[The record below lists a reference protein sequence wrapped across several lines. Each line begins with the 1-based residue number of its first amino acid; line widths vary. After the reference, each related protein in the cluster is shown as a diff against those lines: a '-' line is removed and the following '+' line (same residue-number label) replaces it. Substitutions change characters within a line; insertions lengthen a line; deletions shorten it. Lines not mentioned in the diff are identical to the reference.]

1 MHLNLQQ
8 LHAPEWA
15 QKGYDLP
22 KFDVERVRAAA
33 PRWVHFGAGNIFRSF
48 IACAQQTV
56 LDKGLCDHG
65 IVVCEGFDPEIVER
79 AYRPFDNLS
88 VAVSLKANGGIDKRL
103 VASVVES
110 LTFADMARLQEIF
123 ASPALQMA
131 SFTITEKGYDPEFAH
146 APGSLMGTLADLLRH
161 RMRTSAAPI
170 ALVSMDNCSRN
181 GEKLQNVIEM
191 LAEGD
196 AEFAA
201 YLREKVT
208 FPWTMIDKITPRPDP
223 RVAEMLRQD
232 GFEDTELI
240 ITAPKTYTAAFVN
253 AEEKEY
259 LVIEDNFP
267 NGRPPLEAAG
277 IYFAGRETVSNVER
291 MKGDHLPEPVA
302 HRAGRVRLRDGLRN
316 HLRGNGR
323 SAAQKAG
330 GAHRLC
336 GGPARGGLPWHHR
349 SQDVYRRS
357 RQRAPAQ
364 RVPARYAPA
373 HRHRYFAK
381 AGHPLWRNHQGARGA
396 RRCGRSGGH
405 PAGPGRLV
413 QVPFRRGRRWR
424 ALRAQPGPAPPA
436 AVFAEPLTAEN
447 AGRLI
452 PPVLRD
458 TSIFGLD
465 LEEAGLANR
474 VLAYAQDMLAG
485 TARAVLERELKD

>member
-8 LHAPEWA
+8 LHAPEWV

-131 SFTITEKGYDPEFAH
+131 SFTITEKGYDPKFAH

-240 ITAPKTYTAAFVN
+240 ITARKTYTAAFVN

-291 MKGDHLPEPVA
+291 MKVTTCLNPLHTALAVFGCVMGYETICAEMGDPLLKKLVERIGYVEGLPVVVSPGIIDPKTFIDEVVNERLPNVFLPDTPQRIATDTSQKLAIRFGETIKA
-302 HRAGRVRLRDGLRN
+302 HV
-316 HLRGNGR
+316 
-323 SAAQKAG
+323 
-330 GAHRLC
+330 
-336 GGPARGGLPWHHR
+336 ARGDVDALVGIPLALAGWFKYLSGVGDDGAPFALSPDPRLP
-349 SQDVYRRS
+349 
-357 RQRAPAQ
+357 
-364 RVPARYAPA
+364 
-373 HRHRYFAK
+373 
-381 AGHPLWRNHQGARGA
+381 L
-396 RRCGRSGGH
+396 
-405 PAGPGRLV
+405 
-413 QVPFRRGRRWR
+413 
-424 ALRAQPGPAPPA
+424 
-436 AVFAEPLTAEN
+436 FAEPLTAEN

>member
-15 QKGYDLP
+15 QNGYDLP
-22 KFDVERVRAAA
+22 KFDVARVRAAA

-110 LTFADMARLQEIF
+110 LTFADMTRLQEIF

-131 SFTITEKGYDPEFAH
+131 SFTITEKGYDPKFAH

-240 ITAPKTYTAAFVN
+240 ITARKTYTAAFVN

-291 MKGDHLPEPVA
+291 MKVTTCLNPLHTALAVFGCVMGYETICAEMGDPLLKKLVERIGYVEGLPVVVSPGIIDPKTFIDEVINERLPNVFLPDTPQRIATDTSQKLAIRFGETIKA
-302 HRAGRVRLRDGLRN
+302 HV
-316 HLRGNGR
+316 
-323 SAAQKAG
+323 
-330 GAHRLC
+330 
-336 GGPARGGLPWHHR
+336 ARGDVDALVGIPLALAGWFKYLSGVGDDGAPFALSPDPRLP
-349 SQDVYRRS
+349 
-357 RQRAPAQ
+357 
-364 RVPARYAPA
+364 
-373 HRHRYFAK
+373 
-381 AGHPLWRNHQGARGA
+381 L
-396 RRCGRSGGH
+396 
-405 PAGPGRLV
+405 
-413 QVPFRRGRRWR
+413 
-424 ALRAQPGPAPPA
+424 
-436 AVFAEPLTAEN
+436 FAEPLTAEN

>member
-131 SFTITEKGYDPEFAH
+131 SFTITEKGYDPKFAH

-240 ITAPKTYTAAFVN
+240 ITARKTYTAAFVN

-291 MKGDHLPEPVA
+291 MKVTTCLNPLHTALAVFGCVMGYETICAEMGDPLLKKLVERIGYVEGLPVVVSPGIIDPKTFIDEVVNERLPNVFLPDTPQRIATDTSQKLAIRFGETIKA
-302 HRAGRVRLRDGLRN
+302 HV
-316 HLRGNGR
+316 
-323 SAAQKAG
+323 
-330 GAHRLC
+330 
-336 GGPARGGLPWHHR
+336 ARGDVDALVGIPLALAGWFKYLSGVGDDGAPFALSPDPRLP
-349 SQDVYRRS
+349 
-357 RQRAPAQ
+357 
-364 RVPARYAPA
+364 
-373 HRHRYFAK
+373 
-381 AGHPLWRNHQGARGA
+381 L
-396 RRCGRSGGH
+396 
-405 PAGPGRLV
+405 
-413 QVPFRRGRRWR
+413 
-424 ALRAQPGPAPPA
+424 
-436 AVFAEPLTAEN
+436 FAEPLTAEN

-458 TSIFGLD
+458 TSIFGLN

>member
-15 QKGYDLP
+15 QNGYDLP

-131 SFTITEKGYDPEFAH
+131 SFTITEKGYDPKFAH

-232 GFEDTELI
+232 GFEDTDI
-240 ITAPKTYTAAFVN
+240 IVTAHRTYTAAFVN

-291 MKGDHLPEPVA
+291 MKVTTCLNPLHTALAVFGCVMGYETICAEMGDPLLKKLVERIGYVEGLPVVVSPGIIDPKTFIDEVVNERLPNVFLPDTPQRIATDTSQKLAIRFGETIKA
-302 HRAGRVRLRDGLRN
+302 HV
-316 HLRGNGR
+316 
-323 SAAQKAG
+323 
-330 GAHRLC
+330 
-336 GGPARGGLPWHHR
+336 ARGDVDALVGIPLALAGWFKYLSGVGDDGAPFALSPDPRLP
-349 SQDVYRRS
+349 
-357 RQRAPAQ
+357 
-364 RVPARYAPA
+364 
-373 HRHRYFAK
+373 
-381 AGHPLWRNHQGARGA
+381 L
-396 RRCGRSGGH
+396 
-405 PAGPGRLV
+405 
-413 QVPFRRGRRWR
+413 
-424 ALRAQPGPAPPA
+424 
-436 AVFAEPLTAEN
+436 FAEPLTAEN

-458 TSIFGLD
+458 TSIFGLN
-465 LEEAGLANR
+465 LEEAGLAER
-474 VLAYAQDMLAG
+474 VLGYAQDMLAG

>member
-131 SFTITEKGYDPEFAH
+131 SFTITEKGYDPKFAH

-240 ITAPKTYTAAFVN
+240 ITARKTYTAAFVN

-259 LVIEDNFP
+259 LVIEDDFP

-277 IYFAGRETVSNVER
+277 IYFADRETVSNVER
-291 MKGDHLPEPVA
+291 MKVTTCLNPLHTALAVFGCVMGYETICAEMGDPLLKKLVERIGYVEGLPVVVSPGIIDPKTFIDEVVNERLPNVFLPDTPQRIATDTSQKLAIRFGETIKA
-302 HRAGRVRLRDGLRN
+302 HV
-316 HLRGNGR
+316 
-323 SAAQKAG
+323 
-330 GAHRLC
+330 
-336 GGPARGGLPWHHR
+336 ARGDVDALVGIPLALAGWFKYLSGVGDDGAPFALSPDPRLP
-349 SQDVYRRS
+349 
-357 RQRAPAQ
+357 
-364 RVPARYAPA
+364 
-373 HRHRYFAK
+373 
-381 AGHPLWRNHQGARGA
+381 L
-396 RRCGRSGGH
+396 
-405 PAGPGRLV
+405 
-413 QVPFRRGRRWR
+413 
-424 ALRAQPGPAPPA
+424 
-436 AVFAEPLTAEN
+436 FAEPLTAEN

>member
-1 MHLNLQQ
+1 MHLNLHQ

-110 LTFADMARLQEIF
+110 LTFADMTRLQEIF

-131 SFTITEKGYDPEFAH
+131 SFTITEKGYDPKFAH

-240 ITAPKTYTAAFVN
+240 ITARKTYTAAFVN

-291 MKGDHLPEPVA
+291 MKVTTCLNPLHTALAVFGCVMGYETICAEMGDPLLKKLVERIGYVEGLPVVVSPGIIDPKTFIDEVVNERLPNVFLPDTPQRIATDTSQKLAIRFGETIKA
-302 HRAGRVRLRDGLRN
+302 HV
-316 HLRGNGR
+316 
-323 SAAQKAG
+323 
-330 GAHRLC
+330 
-336 GGPARGGLPWHHR
+336 ARGDVDALVGIPLALAGWFKYLSGVGDDGAPFALSPDPRLP
-349 SQDVYRRS
+349 
-357 RQRAPAQ
+357 
-364 RVPARYAPA
+364 
-373 HRHRYFAK
+373 
-381 AGHPLWRNHQGARGA
+381 L
-396 RRCGRSGGH
+396 
-405 PAGPGRLV
+405 
-413 QVPFRRGRRWR
+413 
-424 ALRAQPGPAPPA
+424 
-436 AVFAEPLTAEN
+436 FAEPLTAEN

-458 TSIFGLD
+458 TSIFGLN

>member
-131 SFTITEKGYDPEFAH
+131 SFTITEKGYDPKFAH

-240 ITAPKTYTAAFVN
+240 ITARKTYTAAFVN

-291 MKGDHLPEPVA
+291 MKVTTCLNPLHTALAVFGCVMGYETICAEMGDPLLKKLVERIGYVEGLPVVVSPGIIDPKTFIDEVVNERLPNVFLPDTPQRIATDTSQKLAIRFGETIKA
-302 HRAGRVRLRDGLRN
+302 HV
-316 HLRGNGR
+316 
-323 SAAQKAG
+323 
-330 GAHRLC
+330 
-336 GGPARGGLPWHHR
+336 ARGDVDALVGIPLALAGWFKYLSGVGDDGAPFALSPDPRLPLLQ
-349 SQDVYRRS
+349 SRS
-357 RQRAPAQ
+357 RP
-364 RVPARYAPA
+364 
-373 HRHRYFAK
+373 K
-381 AGHPLWRNHQGARGA
+381 T
-396 RRCGRSGGH
+396 
-405 PAGPGRLV
+405 
-413 QVPFRRGRRWR
+413 
-424 ALRAQPGPAPPA
+424 PA
-436 AVFAEPLTAEN
+436 A
-447 AGRLI
+447 
-452 PPVLRD
+452 
-458 TSIFGLD
+458 
-465 LEEAGLANR
+465 
-474 VLAYAQDMLAG
+474 
-485 TARAVLERELKD
+485 

>member
-1 MHLNLQQ
+1 
-8 LHAPEWA
+8 
-15 QKGYDLP
+15 
-22 KFDVERVRAAA
+22 
-33 PRWVHFGAGNIFRSF
+33 
-48 IACAQQTV
+48 
-56 LDKGLCDHG
+56 
-65 IVVCEGFDPEIVER
+65 
-79 AYRPFDNLS
+79 
-88 VAVSLKANGGIDKRL
+88 
-103 VASVVES
+103 
-110 LTFADMARLQEIF
+110 
-123 ASPALQMA
+123 
-131 SFTITEKGYDPEFAH
+131 
-146 APGSLMGTLADLLRH
+146 MGTLADLLRH
-161 RMRTSAAPI
+161 RMHTSAAPI

-240 ITAPKTYTAAFVN
+240 ITARKTYTAAFVN

-291 MKGDHLPEPVA
+291 MKVTTCLNPLHTALAVFGCVMGYETICAEMGDPLLKKLVERIGYVEGLPVVVSPGIIDPKTFIDEVVNERLPNVFLPDTPQRIATDTSQKLAIRFGETIKA
-302 HRAGRVRLRDGLRN
+302 HV
-316 HLRGNGR
+316 
-323 SAAQKAG
+323 
-330 GAHRLC
+330 
-336 GGPARGGLPWHHR
+336 ARGDVDALVGIPLALAGWFKYLSGVGDDGAPFALSPDPRLP
-349 SQDVYRRS
+349 
-357 RQRAPAQ
+357 
-364 RVPARYAPA
+364 
-373 HRHRYFAK
+373 
-381 AGHPLWRNHQGARGA
+381 L
-396 RRCGRSGGH
+396 
-405 PAGPGRLV
+405 
-413 QVPFRRGRRWR
+413 
-424 ALRAQPGPAPPA
+424 
-436 AVFAEPLTAEN
+436 FAEPLTAEN

-458 TSIFGLD
+458 TSIFGLN

>member
-131 SFTITEKGYDPEFAH
+131 SFTITEKGYDPKFAH

-240 ITAPKTYTAAFVN
+240 ITARKTYTAAFVN

-291 MKGDHLPEPVA
+291 MKVTTCLNPLHTALAVFGCVMGYETICAEMGDPLLKKLVERIGYVEGLPVVVSPGIIDPKTFIDEVVNERLPNVFLPDTPQRIATDTSQKLAIRFGETIKA
-302 HRAGRVRLRDGLRN
+302 HV
-316 HLRGNGR
+316 
-323 SAAQKAG
+323 
-330 GAHRLC
+330 
-336 GGPARGGLPWHHR
+336 ARGDVDALVGIPLALAGWFKYLSGVGDDGAPFALSPDPRLP
-349 SQDVYRRS
+349 
-357 RQRAPAQ
+357 
-364 RVPARYAPA
+364 
-373 HRHRYFAK
+373 
-381 AGHPLWRNHQGARGA
+381 L
-396 RRCGRSGGH
+396 
-405 PAGPGRLV
+405 
-413 QVPFRRGRRWR
+413 
-424 ALRAQPGPAPPA
+424 
-436 AVFAEPLTAEN
+436 FAEPLTAEN

-458 TSIFGLD
+458 TSIFGLN

-474 VLAYAQDMLAG
+474 VLTYAQDMLAG

>member
-131 SFTITEKGYDPEFAH
+131 SFTITEKGYDPKFAH

-240 ITAPKTYTAAFVN
+240 ITARKTYTAAFVN

-291 MKGDHLPEPVA
+291 MKVTTCLNPLHTALAVFGCVMGYETICAEMGDPLLKKLVERIGYVEGLPVVVSPGIIDPKTFIDEVVNERLPNVFLPDTPQRIATDTSQKLAIRFGETIKA
-302 HRAGRVRLRDGLRN
+302 HV
-316 HLRGNGR
+316 
-323 SAAQKAG
+323 
-330 GAHRLC
+330 
-336 GGPARGGLPWHHR
+336 ARGDVDALVGIPLALAGWFKYLSGVGDDGAPFALSPDPRLP
-349 SQDVYRRS
+349 
-357 RQRAPAQ
+357 
-364 RVPARYAPA
+364 
-373 HRHRYFAK
+373 
-381 AGHPLWRNHQGARGA
+381 L
-396 RRCGRSGGH
+396 
-405 PAGPGRLV
+405 
-413 QVPFRRGRRWR
+413 
-424 ALRAQPGPAPPA
+424 
-436 AVFAEPLTAEN
+436 FAEPLTAEN

>member
-131 SFTITEKGYDPEFAH
+131 SFTITEKGYDPKFAH

-161 RMRTSAAPI
+161 RMRACGAPI

-181 GEKLQNVIEM
+181 GEKLQNVVEM
-191 LAEGD
+191 LAGGD
-196 AEFAA
+196 AEFSS

-232 GFEDTELI
+232 GFEDTDI
-240 ITAPKTYTAAFVN
+240 IVTARRTYTAAFVN

-291 MKGDHLPEPVA
+291 MKVTTCLNPLHTALAVFGCVMGYETICAEMGDPLLKKLVERIGYVEGLPVVVSPGIIDPKTFIDEVVNERLPNVFLPDTPQRIATDTSQKLAIRFGETIKA
-302 HRAGRVRLRDGLRN
+302 HV
-316 HLRGNGR
+316 
-323 SAAQKAG
+323 
-330 GAHRLC
+330 
-336 GGPARGGLPWHHR
+336 ARGDVDALVGIPLALAGWFKYLSGVGDDGAPFALSPDPRLP
-349 SQDVYRRS
+349 
-357 RQRAPAQ
+357 
-364 RVPARYAPA
+364 
-373 HRHRYFAK
+373 
-381 AGHPLWRNHQGARGA
+381 L
-396 RRCGRSGGH
+396 
-405 PAGPGRLV
+405 
-413 QVPFRRGRRWR
+413 
-424 ALRAQPGPAPPA
+424 
-436 AVFAEPLTAEN
+436 FAEPLTAEN

>member
-1 MHLNLQQ
+1 MHLNLHQ

-131 SFTITEKGYDPEFAH
+131 SFTITEKGYDPKFAH

-196 AEFAA
+196 AEFAT

-240 ITAPKTYTAAFVN
+240 VTARKTYTAAFVN

-277 IYFAGRETVSNVER
+277 IYFADRETVSNVER
-291 MKGDHLPEPVA
+291 MKVTTCLNPLHTALAVFGCVMGYETICAEMGDPLLKKLVERIGYVEGLPVVVSPGIIDPKTFIDEVVNERLPNVFLPDTPQRIATDTSQKLAIRFGETIKA
-302 HRAGRVRLRDGLRN
+302 HV
-316 HLRGNGR
+316 
-323 SAAQKAG
+323 
-330 GAHRLC
+330 
-336 GGPARGGLPWHHR
+336 ARGDVDALVGIPLALAGWFKYLSGVGDDGAPFALSPDPRLP
-349 SQDVYRRS
+349 
-357 RQRAPAQ
+357 
-364 RVPARYAPA
+364 
-373 HRHRYFAK
+373 
-381 AGHPLWRNHQGARGA
+381 L
-396 RRCGRSGGH
+396 
-405 PAGPGRLV
+405 
-413 QVPFRRGRRWR
+413 
-424 ALRAQPGPAPPA
+424 
-436 AVFAEPLTAEN
+436 FAEPLTAEN

-458 TSIFGLD
+458 TSIFGLN

>member
-131 SFTITEKGYDPEFAH
+131 SFTITEKGYDPKFAH

-240 ITAPKTYTAAFVN
+240 ITARKTYTAAFVN

-291 MKGDHLPEPVA
+291 MKVTTCLNPLHTALAVFGCVMGYETICAEMGDPLLKKLVERIGYVEGLPVVVSPGIIDPKTFIDEVVNERLPNVFLPDTPQRIATDTSQKLAIRFGETIKA
-302 HRAGRVRLRDGLRN
+302 HV
-316 HLRGNGR
+316 
-323 SAAQKAG
+323 
-330 GAHRLC
+330 
-336 GGPARGGLPWHHR
+336 ARGDVDALVGIPLALAGWFKYLSGVGDDGAPFALSPDPRLP
-349 SQDVYRRS
+349 
-357 RQRAPAQ
+357 
-364 RVPARYAPA
+364 
-373 HRHRYFAK
+373 
-381 AGHPLWRNHQGARGA
+381 L
-396 RRCGRSGGH
+396 
-405 PAGPGRLV
+405 
-413 QVPFRRGRRWR
+413 
-424 ALRAQPGPAPPA
+424 
-436 AVFAEPLTAEN
+436 FAEPLTAEN

-474 VLAYAQDMLAG
+474 VLAYAQNMLAG

>member
-131 SFTITEKGYDPEFAH
+131 SFTITEKGYDPKFAH

-196 AEFAA
+196 AEFVA

-240 ITAPKTYTAAFVN
+240 ITARKTYTAAFVN

-277 IYFAGRETVSNVER
+277 IYFADRETVSNVER
-291 MKGDHLPEPVA
+291 MKVTTCLNPLHTALAVFGCVMGYETICAEMGDPLLKKLVERIGYVEGLPVVVSPGIIDPKTFIDEVVNERLPNVFLPDTPQRIATDTSQKLAIRFGETIKA
-302 HRAGRVRLRDGLRN
+302 HV
-316 HLRGNGR
+316 
-323 SAAQKAG
+323 
-330 GAHRLC
+330 
-336 GGPARGGLPWHHR
+336 ARGDVDALVGIPLALAGWFKYLSGVGDDGAPFALSPDPRLP
-349 SQDVYRRS
+349 
-357 RQRAPAQ
+357 
-364 RVPARYAPA
+364 
-373 HRHRYFAK
+373 
-381 AGHPLWRNHQGARGA
+381 L
-396 RRCGRSGGH
+396 
-405 PAGPGRLV
+405 
-413 QVPFRRGRRWR
+413 
-424 ALRAQPGPAPPA
+424 
-436 AVFAEPLTAEN
+436 FAEPLTAEN

>member
-48 IACAQQTV
+48 IACTQQTV

-131 SFTITEKGYDPEFAH
+131 SFTITEKGYDPKFAH

-240 ITAPKTYTAAFVN
+240 ITARKTYTAAFVN

-291 MKGDHLPEPVA
+291 MKVTTCLNPLHTALAVFGCVMGYETICAEMGDPLLKKLVERIGYVEGLPVVVSPGIIDPKTFIDEVVNERLPNVFLPDTPQRIATDTSQKLAIRFGETIKA
-302 HRAGRVRLRDGLRN
+302 HV
-316 HLRGNGR
+316 
-323 SAAQKAG
+323 
-330 GAHRLC
+330 
-336 GGPARGGLPWHHR
+336 ARGDVDALVGIPLALAGWFKYLSGVGDDGAPFALSPDPRLP
-349 SQDVYRRS
+349 
-357 RQRAPAQ
+357 
-364 RVPARYAPA
+364 
-373 HRHRYFAK
+373 
-381 AGHPLWRNHQGARGA
+381 L
-396 RRCGRSGGH
+396 
-405 PAGPGRLV
+405 
-413 QVPFRRGRRWR
+413 
-424 ALRAQPGPAPPA
+424 
-436 AVFAEPLTAEN
+436 FAEPLTAEN

>member
-22 KFDVERVRAAA
+22 KFDVERVRAAV

-131 SFTITEKGYDPEFAH
+131 SFTITEKGYDPKFAH

-240 ITAPKTYTAAFVN
+240 ITARKTYTAAFVN

-291 MKGDHLPEPVA
+291 MKVTTCLNPLHTALAVFGCVMGYETICAEMGDPLLKKLVERIGYVEGLPVVVSPGIIDPKTFIDEVVNERLPNVFLPDTPQRIATDTSQKLAIRFGETIKA
-302 HRAGRVRLRDGLRN
+302 HV
-316 HLRGNGR
+316 
-323 SAAQKAG
+323 
-330 GAHRLC
+330 
-336 GGPARGGLPWHHR
+336 ARGDVDALVGIPLALAGWFKYLSGVGDDGAPFALSPDPRLP
-349 SQDVYRRS
+349 
-357 RQRAPAQ
+357 
-364 RVPARYAPA
+364 
-373 HRHRYFAK
+373 
-381 AGHPLWRNHQGARGA
+381 L
-396 RRCGRSGGH
+396 
-405 PAGPGRLV
+405 
-413 QVPFRRGRRWR
+413 
-424 ALRAQPGPAPPA
+424 
-436 AVFAEPLTAEN
+436 FAEPLTAEN

>member
-131 SFTITEKGYDPEFAH
+131 SFTITEKGYDPKFAH
-146 APGSLMGTLADLLRH
+146 APSSLMGTLADLLRH

-240 ITAPKTYTAAFVN
+240 ITARKTYTAAFVN

-291 MKGDHLPEPVA
+291 MKVTTCLNPLHTALAVFGCVMGYETICAEMGDPLLKKLVERIGYVEGLPVVVSPGIIDPKTFIDEVVNERLPNVFLPDTPQRIATDTSQKLAIRFGETIKA
-302 HRAGRVRLRDGLRN
+302 HV
-316 HLRGNGR
+316 
-323 SAAQKAG
+323 
-330 GAHRLC
+330 
-336 GGPARGGLPWHHR
+336 ARGDVDALVGIPLALAGWFKYLSGVGDDGAPFALSPDPRLP
-349 SQDVYRRS
+349 
-357 RQRAPAQ
+357 
-364 RVPARYAPA
+364 
-373 HRHRYFAK
+373 
-381 AGHPLWRNHQGARGA
+381 L
-396 RRCGRSGGH
+396 
-405 PAGPGRLV
+405 
-413 QVPFRRGRRWR
+413 
-424 ALRAQPGPAPPA
+424 
-436 AVFAEPLTAEN
+436 FAEPLTAEN

>member
-1 MHLNLQQ
+1 MHLNLHQ

-22 KFDVERVRAAA
+22 KFDVARVRAAA

-88 VAVSLKANGGIDKRL
+88 IAVSLKANGGIDKRL

-123 ASPALQMA
+123 ASPSLQMV
-131 SFTITEKGYDPEFAH
+131 SFTITEKGYDPKFAH
-146 APGSLMGTLADLLRH
+146 SPGSLMGTLADLLRH

-196 AEFAA
+196 AEFAT

-240 ITAPKTYTAAFVN
+240 VTARKTYTAAFVN

-277 IYFAGRETVSNVER
+277 IYFADRETVSNVER
-291 MKGDHLPEPVA
+291 MKVTTCLNPLHTALAVFGCVMGYETICAEMGDPLLKKLVERIGYVEGLPVVVSPGIIDPKTFIDEVVNERLPNVFLPDTPQRIATDTSQKLAIRFGETIKA
-302 HRAGRVRLRDGLRN
+302 HV
-316 HLRGNGR
+316 
-323 SAAQKAG
+323 
-330 GAHRLC
+330 
-336 GGPARGGLPWHHR
+336 ARGDVDALVGIPLALAGWFKYLSGVGDDGAPFALSPDPRLP
-349 SQDVYRRS
+349 
-357 RQRAPAQ
+357 
-364 RVPARYAPA
+364 
-373 HRHRYFAK
+373 
-381 AGHPLWRNHQGARGA
+381 L
-396 RRCGRSGGH
+396 
-405 PAGPGRLV
+405 
-413 QVPFRRGRRWR
+413 
-424 ALRAQPGPAPPA
+424 
-436 AVFAEPLTAEN
+436 FAEPLTAEN

>member
-8 LHAPEWA
+8 LHALEWA

-131 SFTITEKGYDPEFAH
+131 SFTITEKGYDPKFAH

-240 ITAPKTYTAAFVN
+240 ITARKTYTAAFVN

-277 IYFAGRETVSNVER
+277 IYFADRETVSNVER
-291 MKGDHLPEPVA
+291 MKVTTCLNPLHTALAVFGCVMGYETICAEMGDPLLKKLVERIGYVEGLPVVVSPGIIDPKTFIDEVVNERLPNVFLPDTPQRIATDTSQKLAIRFGETIKA
-302 HRAGRVRLRDGLRN
+302 HV
-316 HLRGNGR
+316 
-323 SAAQKAG
+323 
-330 GAHRLC
+330 
-336 GGPARGGLPWHHR
+336 ARGDVDALVGIPLALAGWFKYLSGVGDDGAPFALSPDPRLP
-349 SQDVYRRS
+349 
-357 RQRAPAQ
+357 
-364 RVPARYAPA
+364 
-373 HRHRYFAK
+373 
-381 AGHPLWRNHQGARGA
+381 L
-396 RRCGRSGGH
+396 
-405 PAGPGRLV
+405 
-413 QVPFRRGRRWR
+413 
-424 ALRAQPGPAPPA
+424 
-436 AVFAEPLTAEN
+436 FAEPLTAEN

>member
-131 SFTITEKGYDPEFAH
+131 SFTITEKGYDPKFAH

-240 ITAPKTYTAAFVN
+240 ITARKTYTAAFVN

-291 MKGDHLPEPVA
+291 MKVTTCLNPLHTALAVFGCVMGYETICAEMGDPLLKKLVERIGYVEGLPVVVSPGIIDPKTFIDEVVNERLPNVFLPDTPQRIATDTSQKLAIRFGETIKA
-302 HRAGRVRLRDGLRN
+302 HV
-316 HLRGNGR
+316 
-323 SAAQKAG
+323 
-330 GAHRLC
+330 
-336 GGPARGGLPWHHR
+336 ARGDVDALVGIPLALAGWFKYLSGVGDDGAPFALSPDPRLPL
-349 SQDVYRRS
+349 
-357 RQRAPAQ
+357 
-364 RVPARYAPA
+364 
-373 HRHRYFAK
+373 FE
-381 AGHPLWRNHQGARGA
+381 
-396 RRCGRSGGH
+396 
-405 PAGPGRLV
+405 
-413 QVPFRRGRRWR
+413 
-424 ALRAQPGPAPPA
+424 
-436 AVFAEPLTAEN
+436 EPLTAEN

-458 TSIFGLD
+458 TSIFGLN
-465 LEEAGLANR
+465 LEEAGLAER
-474 VLAYAQDMLAG
+474 VLGYAQDMLAG

>member
-22 KFDVERVRAAA
+22 TFDVERVRAAA

-131 SFTITEKGYDPEFAH
+131 SFTITEKGYDPKFAH

-240 ITAPKTYTAAFVN
+240 ITARKTYTAAFVN

-277 IYFAGRETVSNVER
+277 IYFADRETVSNVER
-291 MKGDHLPEPVA
+291 MKVTTCLNPLHTALAVFGCVMGYETICAEMGDPLLKKLVERIGYVE
-302 HRAGRVRLRDGLRN
+302 
-316 HLRGNGR
+316 
-323 SAAQKAG
+323 
-330 GAHRLC
+330 
-336 GGPARGGLPWHHR
+336 GLPVVV
-349 SQDVYRRS
+349 S
-357 RQRAPAQ
+357 
-364 RVPARYAPA
+364 
-373 HRHRYFAK
+373 
-381 AGHPLWRNHQGARGA
+381 
-396 RRCGRSGGH
+396 
-405 PAGPGRLV
+405 PGIID
-413 QVPFRRGRRWR
+413 PKTF
-424 ALRAQPGPAPPA
+424 
-436 AVFAEPLTAEN
+436 
-447 AGRLI
+447 I
-452 PPVLRD
+452 D
-458 TSIFGLD
+458 
-465 LEEAGLANR
+465 
-474 VLAYAQDMLAG
+474 
-485 TARAVLERELKD
+485 

>member
-88 VAVSLKANGGIDKRL
+88 VAVSLNANGGIDKRL

-131 SFTITEKGYDPEFAH
+131 SFTITEKGYDPKFAH

-240 ITAPKTYTAAFVN
+240 ITARKTYTAAFVN

-277 IYFAGRETVSNVER
+277 IYFADRETVSNVER
-291 MKGDHLPEPVA
+291 MKVTTCLNPLHTALAVFGCVMGYETICAEMGDPLLKKLVERIGYVEGLPVVVSPGIIDPKTFIDEVVNERLPNVFLPDTPQRIATDTSQKLAIRFGETIKA
-302 HRAGRVRLRDGLRN
+302 HV
-316 HLRGNGR
+316 
-323 SAAQKAG
+323 
-330 GAHRLC
+330 
-336 GGPARGGLPWHHR
+336 ARGDVDALVGIPLALAGWFKYLSGVGDDGAPFALSPDPRLP
-349 SQDVYRRS
+349 
-357 RQRAPAQ
+357 
-364 RVPARYAPA
+364 
-373 HRHRYFAK
+373 
-381 AGHPLWRNHQGARGA
+381 L
-396 RRCGRSGGH
+396 
-405 PAGPGRLV
+405 
-413 QVPFRRGRRWR
+413 
-424 ALRAQPGPAPPA
+424 
-436 AVFAEPLTAEN
+436 FAEPLTAEN

>member
-22 KFDVERVRAAA
+22 KFDVERVRAAV

-131 SFTITEKGYDPEFAH
+131 SFTITEKGYDPKFAH

-240 ITAPKTYTAAFVN
+240 ITARKTYTAAFVN

-291 MKGDHLPEPVA
+291 MKVTTCLNPLHTALAVFGCVMGYETICAEMGDPLLKKLVERIGYVEGLPVVVSPGIIDPRRLSTKSSTSA
-302 HRAGRVRLRDGLRN
+302 CPTCSCPIRPSASPPILRKSWPSALAKPSRRTWRAAMWTLWWASRWPWPAGSSTFPAWATMARPS
-316 HLRGNGR
+316 R
-323 SAAQKAG
+323 SARIRACRCLQ
-330 GAHRLC
+330 
-336 GGPARGGLPWHHR
+336 
-349 SQDVYRRS
+349 SRS
-357 RQRAPAQ
+357 RP
-364 RVPARYAPA
+364 
-373 HRHRYFAK
+373 K
-381 AGHPLWRNHQGARGA
+381 T
-396 RRCGRSGGH
+396 
-405 PAGPGRLV
+405 
-413 QVPFRRGRRWR
+413 
-424 ALRAQPGPAPPA
+424 PA
-436 AVFAEPLTAEN
+436 A
-447 AGRLI
+447 
-452 PPVLRD
+452 
-458 TSIFGLD
+458 
-465 LEEAGLANR
+465 
-474 VLAYAQDMLAG
+474 
-485 TARAVLERELKD
+485 

>member
-1 MHLNLQQ
+1 MHLNLHQ

-110 LTFADMARLQEIF
+110 LTFADMTRLQEIF

-131 SFTITEKGYDPEFAH
+131 SFTITEKGYDPKFAH

-240 ITAPKTYTAAFVN
+240 ITARKTYTAAFVN

-291 MKGDHLPEPVA
+291 MKVTTCLNPLHTALAVFGCVMGYETICAEMGDPLLKKLVERIGYVEGLPVVVSPGIIDPKTFIDEVVNERLPNVFLPDTPQRIATDTSQKLAIRFGETIKA
-302 HRAGRVRLRDGLRN
+302 HV
-316 HLRGNGR
+316 
-323 SAAQKAG
+323 
-330 GAHRLC
+330 
-336 GGPARGGLPWHHR
+336 ARGDVDALVGIPLALAGWFKYLSGVGDDGAPFALSPDPRLP
-349 SQDVYRRS
+349 
-357 RQRAPAQ
+357 
-364 RVPARYAPA
+364 
-373 HRHRYFAK
+373 
-381 AGHPLWRNHQGARGA
+381 L
-396 RRCGRSGGH
+396 
-405 PAGPGRLV
+405 
-413 QVPFRRGRRWR
+413 
-424 ALRAQPGPAPPA
+424 
-436 AVFAEPLTAEN
+436 FAEPLTAEN

>member
-131 SFTITEKGYDPEFAH
+131 SFTITEKGYDPKFAH

-240 ITAPKTYTAAFVN
+240 ITARKTYTAAFVN

-277 IYFAGRETVSNVER
+277 IYFADRETVSNVER
-291 MKGDHLPEPVA
+291 MKVTTCLNPLHTALAVFGCVMGYETICAEMGDPLLKKLVERIGYVEGLPVVVSPGIIDPKTFIDEVVNERLPNVFLPDTPQRIATDTSQKLAIRFGETIKA
-302 HRAGRVRLRDGLRN
+302 HV
-316 HLRGNGR
+316 
-323 SAAQKAG
+323 
-330 GAHRLC
+330 
-336 GGPARGGLPWHHR
+336 ARGDVDALVGIPLALAGWFKYLSGVGDDGAPFALSPDPRLP
-349 SQDVYRRS
+349 
-357 RQRAPAQ
+357 
-364 RVPARYAPA
+364 
-373 HRHRYFAK
+373 
-381 AGHPLWRNHQGARGA
+381 L
-396 RRCGRSGGH
+396 
-405 PAGPGRLV
+405 
-413 QVPFRRGRRWR
+413 
-424 ALRAQPGPAPPA
+424 
-436 AVFAEPLTAEN
+436 FAEPLTAEN

-458 TSIFGLD
+458 TSIFGLN

>member
-131 SFTITEKGYDPEFAH
+131 SFTITEKGYDPKFAH

-240 ITAPKTYTAAFVN
+240 ITARKTYTAAFVN

-277 IYFAGRETVSNVER
+277 IYFADRETVSNVER
-291 MKGDHLPEPVA
+291 MKVTTCLNPLHTALAVFGCVMGYETICAEMSDPLLKKLVERIGYVEGLPVVVSPGIIDPKTFIDEVVNERLPNVFLPDTPQRIATDTSQKLAIRFGETIKA
-302 HRAGRVRLRDGLRN
+302 HV
-316 HLRGNGR
+316 
-323 SAAQKAG
+323 
-330 GAHRLC
+330 
-336 GGPARGGLPWHHR
+336 ARGDVDALVGIPLALAGWFKYLSGVGDDGAPFALSPDPRLP
-349 SQDVYRRS
+349 
-357 RQRAPAQ
+357 
-364 RVPARYAPA
+364 
-373 HRHRYFAK
+373 
-381 AGHPLWRNHQGARGA
+381 L
-396 RRCGRSGGH
+396 
-405 PAGPGRLV
+405 
-413 QVPFRRGRRWR
+413 
-424 ALRAQPGPAPPA
+424 
-436 AVFAEPLTAEN
+436 FAEPLTAEN

>member
-131 SFTITEKGYDPEFAH
+131 SFTITEKGYDPKFAH

-170 ALVSMDNCSRN
+170 ALVSMDNCSCN

-240 ITAPKTYTAAFVN
+240 ITARKTYTAAFVN

-291 MKGDHLPEPVA
+291 MKVTTCLNPLHTALAVFGCVMGYETICAEMGDPLLKKLVERIGYVEGLPVVVSPGIIDPKTFIDEVVNERLPNVFLPDTPQRIATDTSQKLAIRFGETIKA
-302 HRAGRVRLRDGLRN
+302 HV
-316 HLRGNGR
+316 
-323 SAAQKAG
+323 
-330 GAHRLC
+330 
-336 GGPARGGLPWHHR
+336 ARGDVDALVGIPLALAGWFKYLSGVGDDGAPFALSPDPRLP
-349 SQDVYRRS
+349 
-357 RQRAPAQ
+357 
-364 RVPARYAPA
+364 
-373 HRHRYFAK
+373 
-381 AGHPLWRNHQGARGA
+381 L
-396 RRCGRSGGH
+396 
-405 PAGPGRLV
+405 
-413 QVPFRRGRRWR
+413 
-424 ALRAQPGPAPPA
+424 
-436 AVFAEPLTAEN
+436 FAEPLTAEN

>member
-15 QKGYDLP
+15 QNGYDLP

-131 SFTITEKGYDPEFAH
+131 SFTITEKGYDPKFAH

-232 GFEDTELI
+232 GFEDTDI
-240 ITAPKTYTAAFVN
+240 IVTARKTYTAAFVN

-291 MKGDHLPEPVA
+291 MKVTTCLNPLHTALAVFGCVMGYETICAEMGDPLLKKLVERIGYVEGLPVVVSPGIIDPKTFIDEVVNERLPNVFLPDTPQRIATDTSQKLAIRFGETIKA
-302 HRAGRVRLRDGLRN
+302 HV
-316 HLRGNGR
+316 
-323 SAAQKAG
+323 
-330 GAHRLC
+330 
-336 GGPARGGLPWHHR
+336 ARGDVDALVGIPLALAGWFKYLSGVGDDGAPFALSPDPRLP
-349 SQDVYRRS
+349 
-357 RQRAPAQ
+357 
-364 RVPARYAPA
+364 
-373 HRHRYFAK
+373 
-381 AGHPLWRNHQGARGA
+381 L
-396 RRCGRSGGH
+396 
-405 PAGPGRLV
+405 
-413 QVPFRRGRRWR
+413 
-424 ALRAQPGPAPPA
+424 
-436 AVFAEPLTAEN
+436 FAEPLTAEN

>member
-131 SFTITEKGYDPEFAH
+131 SFTITEKGYDPKFAH
-146 APGSLMGTLADLLRH
+146 APGSLMGTLSDLLRH

-240 ITAPKTYTAAFVN
+240 ITARKTYTAAFVN

-291 MKGDHLPEPVA
+291 MKVTTCLNPLHTALAVFGCVMGYETICAEMGDPLLKKLVERIGYVEGLPVVVSPGIIDPKTFIDEVVNERLPNVFLPDTPQRIATDTSQKLAIRFGETIKA
-302 HRAGRVRLRDGLRN
+302 HV
-316 HLRGNGR
+316 
-323 SAAQKAG
+323 
-330 GAHRLC
+330 
-336 GGPARGGLPWHHR
+336 ARGDVDALVGIPLALAGWFKYLSGVGDDGAPFALSPDPRLP
-349 SQDVYRRS
+349 
-357 RQRAPAQ
+357 
-364 RVPARYAPA
+364 
-373 HRHRYFAK
+373 
-381 AGHPLWRNHQGARGA
+381 L
-396 RRCGRSGGH
+396 
-405 PAGPGRLV
+405 
-413 QVPFRRGRRWR
+413 
-424 ALRAQPGPAPPA
+424 
-436 AVFAEPLTAEN
+436 FAEPLTAEN

-458 TSIFGLD
+458 TSIFGLN

>member
-131 SFTITEKGYDPEFAH
+131 SFTITEKGYDPKFAH

-191 LAEGD
+191 FAEGD

-240 ITAPKTYTAAFVN
+240 ITARKTYTAAFVN

-277 IYFAGRETVSNVER
+277 IYFADRETVSNVER
-291 MKGDHLPEPVA
+291 MKVTTCLNPLHTALAVFGCVMGYETICAEMGDPLLKKLVERIGYVEGLPVVVSPGIIDPKTFIDEVVNERLPNVFLPDTPQRIATDTSQKLAIRFGETIKA
-302 HRAGRVRLRDGLRN
+302 HV
-316 HLRGNGR
+316 
-323 SAAQKAG
+323 
-330 GAHRLC
+330 
-336 GGPARGGLPWHHR
+336 ARGDVDALVGIPLALAGWFKYLSGVGDDGAPFALSPDPRLP
-349 SQDVYRRS
+349 
-357 RQRAPAQ
+357 
-364 RVPARYAPA
+364 
-373 HRHRYFAK
+373 
-381 AGHPLWRNHQGARGA
+381 L
-396 RRCGRSGGH
+396 
-405 PAGPGRLV
+405 
-413 QVPFRRGRRWR
+413 
-424 ALRAQPGPAPPA
+424 
-436 AVFAEPLTAEN
+436 FAEPLTAEN

>member
-131 SFTITEKGYDPEFAH
+131 SFTITEKGYDPKFAH

-240 ITAPKTYTAAFVN
+240 ITARKTYTAAFVN

-291 MKGDHLPEPVA
+291 MKVTTCLNPLHTALAVFGCVMGYETICAEMGDPLLKKMVERIGYVEGLPVVVSPGIIDPKTFIDEVVNERLPNVFLPDTPQRIATDTSQKLAIRFGETIKA
-302 HRAGRVRLRDGLRN
+302 HV
-316 HLRGNGR
+316 
-323 SAAQKAG
+323 
-330 GAHRLC
+330 
-336 GGPARGGLPWHHR
+336 ARGDVDALVGIPLALAGWFKYLSGVGDDGAPFALSPDPRLP
-349 SQDVYRRS
+349 
-357 RQRAPAQ
+357 
-364 RVPARYAPA
+364 
-373 HRHRYFAK
+373 
-381 AGHPLWRNHQGARGA
+381 L
-396 RRCGRSGGH
+396 
-405 PAGPGRLV
+405 
-413 QVPFRRGRRWR
+413 
-424 ALRAQPGPAPPA
+424 
-436 AVFAEPLTAEN
+436 FAEPLTAEN

>member
-22 KFDVERVRAAA
+22 KFDVARVRAAA

-131 SFTITEKGYDPEFAH
+131 SFTITEKGYDPKFAH
-146 APGSLMGTLADLLRH
+146 APGSLMGTLAELLRH

-240 ITAPKTYTAAFVN
+240 ITARKTYTAAFVN

-277 IYFAGRETVSNVER
+277 IYFADRETVSNVER
-291 MKGDHLPEPVA
+291 MKVTTCLNPLHTALAVFGCVMGYETICAEMGDPLLKKLVERIGYVEGLPVVVSPGIIDPKTFIDEVVNERLPNVFLPDTPQRIATDTSQKLAIRFGETIKA
-302 HRAGRVRLRDGLRN
+302 HV
-316 HLRGNGR
+316 
-323 SAAQKAG
+323 
-330 GAHRLC
+330 
-336 GGPARGGLPWHHR
+336 ARGDVDALVGIPLALAGWFKYLSGVGDDGAPFALSPDPRLP
-349 SQDVYRRS
+349 
-357 RQRAPAQ
+357 
-364 RVPARYAPA
+364 
-373 HRHRYFAK
+373 
-381 AGHPLWRNHQGARGA
+381 L
-396 RRCGRSGGH
+396 
-405 PAGPGRLV
+405 
-413 QVPFRRGRRWR
+413 
-424 ALRAQPGPAPPA
+424 
-436 AVFAEPLTAEN
+436 FAEPLTAEN

>member
-131 SFTITEKGYDPEFAH
+131 SFTITEKGYDPKFAH

-240 ITAPKTYTAAFVN
+240 ITARKTYTAAFVN

-291 MKGDHLPEPVA
+291 MKVTTCLNPLHTALAVFGCVMGYETICAEMGDPLLKKLVERIGYVE
-302 HRAGRVRLRDGLRN
+302 
-316 HLRGNGR
+316 
-323 SAAQKAG
+323 
-330 GAHRLC
+330 
-336 GGPARGGLPWHHR
+336 GLPVVVSPGIIDPKTFIDEVVNER
-349 SQDVYRRS
+349 LPNVFLPDTPQRIATDTSQKLAIRFGETIKAHVERGDVDALVGIPLALAGWFKYLS
-357 RQRAPAQ
+357 GVGDDGAP
-364 RVPARYAPA
+364 
-373 HRHRYFAK
+373 FALSPDPRL
-381 AGHPLWRNHQGARGA
+381 PL
-396 RRCGRSGGH
+396 
-405 PAGPGRLV
+405 
-413 QVPFRRGRRWR
+413 
-424 ALRAQPGPAPPA
+424 
-436 AVFAEPLTAEN
+436 FAEPLTAEN

>member
-131 SFTITEKGYDPEFAH
+131 SFTITEKGYDPKFAH

-240 ITAPKTYTAAFVN
+240 ITARKTYTAAFVN

-277 IYFAGRETVSNVER
+277 IYFAGRGTVSNVER
-291 MKGDHLPEPVA
+291 MKVTTCLNPLHTALAVFGCVMGYETICAEMGDPLLKKLVERIGYVEGLPVVVSPGIIDPKTFIDEVVNERLPNVFLPDTPQRIATDTSQKLAIRFGETIKA
-302 HRAGRVRLRDGLRN
+302 HV
-316 HLRGNGR
+316 
-323 SAAQKAG
+323 
-330 GAHRLC
+330 
-336 GGPARGGLPWHHR
+336 ARGDVDALVGIPLALAGWFKYLSGVGDDGAPFALSPDPRLP
-349 SQDVYRRS
+349 
-357 RQRAPAQ
+357 
-364 RVPARYAPA
+364 
-373 HRHRYFAK
+373 
-381 AGHPLWRNHQGARGA
+381 L
-396 RRCGRSGGH
+396 
-405 PAGPGRLV
+405 
-413 QVPFRRGRRWR
+413 
-424 ALRAQPGPAPPA
+424 
-436 AVFAEPLTAEN
+436 FAEPLTAEN

>member
-131 SFTITEKGYDPEFAH
+131 SFTITEKGYDPKFAH

-240 ITAPKTYTAAFVN
+240 ITARKTYTAAFVN

-277 IYFAGRETVSNVER
+277 IYFADRETVSNVER
-291 MKGDHLPEPVA
+291 MKVTTCLNPLHTALAVFGCVMGYETICAEMGDPLLKKLVERIGYVEGLPVVVSPGIIDPKTFIDEVVNERLPNVFLPDTPQRIATDTSQKLAIRFGETIKA
-302 HRAGRVRLRDGLRN
+302 HV
-316 HLRGNGR
+316 
-323 SAAQKAG
+323 
-330 GAHRLC
+330 
-336 GGPARGGLPWHHR
+336 ARGDVDALVGIPLALAGWFKYLSGVGDDGAPFALSPDPRLP
-349 SQDVYRRS
+349 
-357 RQRAPAQ
+357 
-364 RVPARYAPA
+364 
-373 HRHRYFAK
+373 
-381 AGHPLWRNHQGARGA
+381 L
-396 RRCGRSGGH
+396 
-405 PAGPGRLV
+405 
-413 QVPFRRGRRWR
+413 
-424 ALRAQPGPAPPA
+424 
-436 AVFAEPLTAEN
+436 FAEPLTAEN

-458 TSIFGLD
+458 TSIFGLN

-485 TARAVLERELKD
+485 TARAVLERELKV

>member
-131 SFTITEKGYDPEFAH
+131 SFTITEKGYDPKFAH

-240 ITAPKTYTAAFVN
+240 ITARKTYTAAFVN

-267 NGRPPLEAAG
+267 NDRPPLEAAG

-291 MKGDHLPEPVA
+291 MKVTTCLNPLHTALAVFGCVMGYETICAEMGDPLLKKLVERIGYVEGLPVVVSPGIIDPKTFIDEVVNERLPNVFLPDTPQRIATDTSQKLAIRFGETIKA
-302 HRAGRVRLRDGLRN
+302 HV
-316 HLRGNGR
+316 
-323 SAAQKAG
+323 
-330 GAHRLC
+330 
-336 GGPARGGLPWHHR
+336 ARGDVDALVGIPLALAGWFKYLSGVGDDGAPFALSPDPRLP
-349 SQDVYRRS
+349 
-357 RQRAPAQ
+357 
-364 RVPARYAPA
+364 
-373 HRHRYFAK
+373 
-381 AGHPLWRNHQGARGA
+381 L
-396 RRCGRSGGH
+396 
-405 PAGPGRLV
+405 
-413 QVPFRRGRRWR
+413 
-424 ALRAQPGPAPPA
+424 
-436 AVFAEPLTAEN
+436 FAEPLTAEN

>member
-1 MHLNLQQ
+1 MHLNLHQ

-131 SFTITEKGYDPEFAH
+131 SFTITEKGYDPKFAH

-240 ITAPKTYTAAFVN
+240 ITARKTYTAAFVN

-267 NGRPPLEAAG
+267 NGRPPLEAAD

-291 MKGDHLPEPVA
+291 MKVTTCLNPLHTALAVFGCVMGYETICAEMGDPLLKKMVERIGYVEGLPVVVSPGIIDPKTFIDEVVNERLPNVFLPDTPQRIATDTSQKLAIRFGETIKA
-302 HRAGRVRLRDGLRN
+302 HV
-316 HLRGNGR
+316 
-323 SAAQKAG
+323 
-330 GAHRLC
+330 
-336 GGPARGGLPWHHR
+336 ARGDVDALVGIPLALAGWFKYLSGVGDDGAPFALSPDPRLP
-349 SQDVYRRS
+349 
-357 RQRAPAQ
+357 
-364 RVPARYAPA
+364 
-373 HRHRYFAK
+373 
-381 AGHPLWRNHQGARGA
+381 L
-396 RRCGRSGGH
+396 
-405 PAGPGRLV
+405 
-413 QVPFRRGRRWR
+413 
-424 ALRAQPGPAPPA
+424 
-436 AVFAEPLTAEN
+436 FAEPLTAEN

>member
-15 QKGYDLP
+15 QKGYDRP

-131 SFTITEKGYDPEFAH
+131 SFTITEKGYDPKFAH

-240 ITAPKTYTAAFVN
+240 ITARKTYTAAFVN

-291 MKGDHLPEPVA
+291 MKVTTCLNPLHTALAVFGCVMGYETICAEMGDPLLKKLVERIGYVEGLPVVVSPGIIDPKTFIDEVVNERLPNVFLPDTPQRIATDTSQKLAIRFGETIKA
-302 HRAGRVRLRDGLRN
+302 HV
-316 HLRGNGR
+316 
-323 SAAQKAG
+323 
-330 GAHRLC
+330 
-336 GGPARGGLPWHHR
+336 ARGDVDALVGIPLALAGWFKYLSGVGDDGAPFALSPDPRLP
-349 SQDVYRRS
+349 
-357 RQRAPAQ
+357 
-364 RVPARYAPA
+364 
-373 HRHRYFAK
+373 
-381 AGHPLWRNHQGARGA
+381 L
-396 RRCGRSGGH
+396 
-405 PAGPGRLV
+405 
-413 QVPFRRGRRWR
+413 
-424 ALRAQPGPAPPA
+424 
-436 AVFAEPLTAEN
+436 FAEPLTAEN

-485 TARAVLERELKD
+485 TARAVLERELKE